1 MHHRHKIKE
10 MGLCCLVPIHMQKVC
25 TYCSLLNFLY
35 SQPPIFIICKCST
48 QYTYVH
54 RWYERGHFHRDQW
67 VSDQLVFWKLKLLI
81 LPSLDFC
88 LVNNSSV
95 IPSPPFL
102 LVAPKNFLW
111 KSVNCTDSHKR
122 TRFISKHD
130 RPV

>member
-35 SQPPIFIICKCST
+35 SQPPIFIICKCSK
-48 QYTYVH
+48 QYMYIDDTNEGTFIETSE
-54 RWYERGHFHRDQW
+54 WATNLF
-67 VSDQLVFWKLKLLI
+67 FWKLKLLI